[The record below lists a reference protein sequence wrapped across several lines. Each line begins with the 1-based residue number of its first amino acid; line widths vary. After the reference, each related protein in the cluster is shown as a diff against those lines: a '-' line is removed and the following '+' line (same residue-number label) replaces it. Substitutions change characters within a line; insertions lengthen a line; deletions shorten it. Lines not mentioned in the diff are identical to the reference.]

1 MIRSFA
7 ACIAKESFMDFT
19 APADPSISIELY
31 ASHRH
36 SGLADFFSSTG
47 TDNVSRYALVL
58 TNLSSMDVVGLATRW
73 IVTDRDGRQRI
84 TKLSSDSFGDSVAAR
99 QAVIPAGTRLI
110 ATASGFKHVKVQ
122 PPATGFVV
130 GSNSRMFGWGRGNI
144 VPMADLDGAQS
155 VTAAVDSII
164 FTDGRVIGPD
174 ESNLVSHINAL
185 SAAFKTVA
193 QQLHDA
199 ISAGNLESVL
209 RDFASTRSRL
219 RRFEDDPAAFW
230 TAMEAE
236 RMLRFPTPSIAGRLE
251 QLEDFPSPPAF
262 YR

>member
-1 MIRSFA
+1 
-7 ACIAKESFMDFT
+7 MDFT
-19 APADPSISIELY
+19 APADPSISIERY
-31 ASHRH
+31 ASQRH

-58 TNLSSMDVVGLATRW
+58 TNLSSMDIVGLATRW
-73 IVTDRDGRQRI
+73 IVTDRDRRERR

-130 GSNSRMFGWGRGNI
+130 GSNSRMFGWGRGNFVAI
-144 VPMADLDGAQS
+144 ADLDGAQS

-164 FTDGRVIGPD
+164 FSDGRVIGPD
-174 ESNLVSHINAL
+174 ESNLVGHINAL
-185 SAAFKTVA
+185 TAAFKTVA
-193 QQLHDA
+193 QRPRDA

-209 RDFASTRSRL
+209 RDFASARSKL
-219 RRFEDDPAAFW
+219 RRFDDDPAAFW
-230 TAMEAE
+230 TAMEAD
-236 RMLRFPTPSIAGRLE
+236 RMLRFPTPSIAGRLQ